1 MKGKRVLIGIS
12 GGIAAYKIAFLVR
25 LLKKQGAEV
34 RCIMTPASS
43 DFITPLTLSTLSG
56 NPVVTDYFD
65 PASGTW
71 HNHVEY
77 GLWADVFVI
86 APLTASTLAKM
97 AHGFSDNF
105 LLTAYLSSRA
115 KVLAA
120 PAMDLDMY
128 AHPTTKRNIAQLESD
143 GVTIIPAEAGE
154 LASGLHGEGRMA
166 EPETIAAAIARA
178 LSEDGPLKGKK
189 IVVTAGPTYEAID
202 PVRFIG
208 NHSSGKMGFA
218 LAHAAAGM
226 GAEVTLVSGP
236 SHLSVSHPSV
246 KLIRVESATE
256 MMDEV
261 SGSWEEQ
268 DWGIFAAA
276 VADYRPKDVASE
288 KIKKTADG
296 LTIELVKNPDILQW
310 CGAHKSSAQKVI
322 GFALETKDGLSY
334 AQEKLV
340 RKNADAIVLNQIG
353 EQGVGFGYDTNEVSM
368 VMRNNKIVRF
378 ELQSKDELAE
388 ALIQSLLTAEL

>member
-1 MKGKRVLIGIS
+1 MKGKRVLIGVS

-56 NPVVTDYFD
+56 NPVVSDYFD

-105 LLTAYLSSRA
+105 LLTTYLSSRA

-128 AHPTTKRNIAQLESD
+128 VHPTTKRNLAQLEAD

-154 LASGLHGEGRMA
+154 LASGLSGEGRMA
-166 EPETIAAAIARA
+166 EPETIVAAIAHE
-178 LSEDGPLKGKK
+178 LSKNGPLKGRK
-189 IVVTAGPTYEAID
+189 VLVTAGPTYEAID

-218 LAHAAAGM
+218 LAKAAASL
-226 GAEVTLVSGP
+226 GAEVILISGP
-236 SHLSVSHPSV
+236 SNLLVSHPAV
-246 KLIRVESATE
+246 KLIRVESAAE
-256 MMDEV
+256 MMSEV
-261 SGSWEEQ
+261 SAAWKEQ

-288 KIKKTADG
+288 KIKKSADE

-310 CGAHKSSAQKVI
+310 CGEHKSSEQKVI

-334 AQEKLV
+334 AQEKLL

-353 EQGVGFGYDTNEVSM
+353 EKGIGFGYDTNEVSL
-368 VMRNNKIVRF
+368 VMKNNKIVRF

-388 ALIQSLLTAEL
+388 ALIQSLLTEL